1 MRLRAIWL
9 AALLTGVLSPPP
21 ASARSLGS
29 TPHRTHAVERPLIRI
44 PAGVEPASTAPEEW
58 GTSAVGAGANAT
70 AVAPPQARA
79 AGSAAS
85 WGENYFGQLGTFYRD
100 RYEPSPVGVGGLSN
114 ITEVAATEAFNLALL
129 SDGTVASWG
138 GNGHGQLGDDGKRP
152 NWEEGVGHA
161 LVKAEAPVTHLAAG
175 SLEGV
180 KAIAAANEHA
190 MALIGD
196 GTVMAWGNDEYGQL
210 GDGQQGFERALNINE
225 RLPKAVP
232 GLMGITAIAAGGG
245 SDYAVT
251 AAGTVMAWG
260 SDTEGQLGLGQPG
273 PNHCETVTAHFPAFE
288 YCSER
293 PKAAMWTNPLNGYE
307 EPLSG
312 VKAVYAGQFAAYAL
326 LQNGHLLSWGGN
338 HNGELGT
345 GADTWRGSEFQ
356 VTEVKRANGQPLT
369 GVVEV
374 AAGYNSTIA
383 RLANGE
389 VLGWGSAER
398 SALAGTPAED
408 CRHELTPQQRGL
420 SVAGSPT
427 REPRPC
433 IKLATP
439 MPSLERLHPQA
450 LAAGH
455 DYGLLLSA
463 GVVYSWG
470 SNELGQ
476 LGLGRTPRGRGKK
489 NGKTARQEAGEPVPA
504 KVKGLGV
511 VDALSAGG
519 THAVVL
525 LKPGVAPPVPLVS
538 AAPEALSLSISWRPE
553 TANGKEVLTGER
565 LLYRVYERSGEPE
578 PAEQGKSENEEGLP
592 LGLASEPPRI
602 TLDGEPLE
610 GAPPVEGN
618 KLDAEPGG
626 WSGARPITF
635 TYQWQRCNASGES
648 CVNITGAQRPA
659 YQLTLRDAAATVR
672 VLVSATGP
680 EGPPTTAASSPTGLV
695 AAARE
700 DERAHAPATSVKLE
714 GLTHSFLIDSTIE
727 KLAGVRSGR
736 HAQEMLQPLQA
747 VPYEVRFVASRMTR
761 VMVLTPL
768 AGAPPG

>member
-1 MRLRAIWL
+1 MRLRGIWL
-9 AALLTGVLSPPP
+9 GALVTGALSPAP
-21 ASARSLGS
+21 ASALSQPRPLG
-29 TPHRTHAVERPLIRI
+29 VERPVIRI
-44 PAGVEPASTAPEEW
+44 LDAVEPQSPNPE
-58 GTSAVGAGANAT
+58 GGGSAAVGAGAQGTSA
-70 AVAPPQARA
+70 AIPEAPA
-79 AGSAAS
+79 AGAAAS

-100 RYEPSPVGVGGLSN
+100 RYEPSPVGVEGLTN
-114 ITEVAATEAFNLALL
+114 ITEVATTEAFNLALL

-138 GNGHGQLGDDGKRP
+138 GNGHGQLGDDGKKP

-161 LVKAEAPVTHLAAG
+161 LVKAEDPVTHQAVG
-175 SLEGV
+175 SLQGV

-190 MALIGD
+190 MALMKD

-210 GDGQQGFERALNINE
+210 GDGQQGFERALNIDE
-225 RLPKAVP
+225 RLPKAVT
-232 GLMGITAIAAGGG
+232 GLTGITAIAAGGG

-293 PKAAMWTNPLNGYE
+293 PMAVIWKNPATGVA

-326 LQNGHLLSWGGN
+326 LQSGHLVSWGGN

-345 GADTWRGSEFQ
+345 GADTWRGSEFP
-356 VTEVKRANGQPLT
+356 VTEVKRPGDQPLA

-383 RLANGE
+383 RLADGE

-398 SALAGTPAED
+398 NALAGTPPED
-408 CRHELTPQQRGL
+408 CRHELIPQKQRRL
-420 SVAGSPT
+420 TAAGSLT

-433 IKLATP
+433 IKFATP
-439 MPSLERLHPQA
+439 MPALERLHPQA

-455 DYGLLLSA
+455 DYGLALSG

-470 SNELGQ
+470 SDELGQ

-489 NGKTARQEAGEPVPA
+489 NGKTARQEAGESVPA

-511 VDALSAGG
+511 ATAVSAGG

-525 LKPGVAPPVPLVS
+525 LKPGVAPPAPLVS
-538 AAPEALSLSISWRPE
+538 ASPGALSLSISWRPE
-553 TANGKEVLTGER
+553 TANGRESLVGER

-592 LGLASEPPRI
+592 VSLASEPPRI
-602 TLDGEPLE
+602 TLGGEPLE
-610 GAPPVEGN
+610 GTPSVEGDR
-618 KLDAEPGG
+618 LDAEPGG

-635 TYQWQRCNASGES
+635 TYQWQRCAPSGES
-648 CVNITGAQRPA
+648 CVNIAGARRPA
-659 YQLTLRDAAATVR
+659 YQLTAQDAGAAVR
-672 VLVSATGP
+672 VLIGATGP
-680 EGPPTTAASSPTGLV
+680 EGPATTAASAATVPV
-695 AAARE
+695 VAARE
-700 DERAHAPATSVKLE
+700 EERAHAPATSVKLE
-714 GLTHSFLIDSTIE
+714 GLDHSFLIDGTIE
-727 KLAGVRSGR
+727 KLTGARNGR
-736 HAQEMLQPLQA
+736 HVQEVPRPLLA
-747 VPYEVRFVASRMTR
+747 VPYEVRFAASRMAR

-768 AGAPPG
+768 G